1 MGQEKN
7 TRKRLNAEGHNLGGD
22 KRRGESVI
30 GNGETLRPNAAPQN
44 TDGRNRFTK
53 EQTLQHGADTYDRLA
68 AIARHR
74 KGNKDSKDN
83 DKRNLDPASKR

>member
-7 TRKRLNAEGHNLGGD
+7 TRKMLIAEGHNLGGD

-30 GNGETLRPNAAPQN
+30 GNGETLRPYAAPQN
-44 TDGRNRFTK
+44 TDRRNSFTK

-68 AIARHR
+68 AIVRKR
-74 KGNKDSKDN
+74 KGKKDNKDN
-83 DKRNLDPASKR
+83 DKRKLDSGSKR